1 MSASFPL
8 RASKSDDLFFKKI
21 VIASNLLV
29 NDNFKY
35 SAVIP
40 SDRRECGNLF
50 EENAFLLMRLLHSVR
65 NDIIKTLPN
74 D

>member
-21 VIASNLLV
+21 VIASRAWQYYLM
-29 NDNFKY
+29 
-35 SAVIP
+35 VIA
-40 SDRRECGNLF
+40 SLRGNLF
-50 EENAFLLMRLLHSVR
+50 EENAFLLMKLLHSVR
-65 NDIIKTLPN
+65 NEIIKTLPN